1 MLKSRISLP
10 KQASAGDIIT
20 VKTLVSHPM
29 ETGFRRNALGDPIP
43 RNILRDFICLYNN
56 QQVFRAE
63 FHPAV
68 AANPFL
74 SFNVLVDVSG
84 TFSFQWREQSGVLT
98 TVTRELTVTP

>member
-1 MLKSRISLP
+1 
-10 KQASAGDIIT
+10 
-20 VKTLVSHPM
+20 M

-43 RNILRDFICLYNN
+43 RNILRDFVCLYNN
-56 QQVFRAE
+56 RQVFRAE
-63 FHPAV
+63 FQPAI

-84 TFSFQWREQSGVLT
+84 TFSFQWREQSGALT